1 MNKNQLKYQD
11 RLKLRLGRLLPVCL
25 LLSGIHS
32 YAQYSQSEN
41 YVASKT
47 YLEPVTT
54 SSTTAKRVETIQY
67 FDGLGRPKQVVNVKA
82 SPKGND
88 VVTPIV
94 YDGFGRQI
102 QDYMPIPQTGSS
114 NGAIYPQNPQSDP
127 PVSNPVLPGIF
138 PSEIKFYSNK
148 ILENSPLDRIQQQV
162 QVGNAWSNNP
172 VTFGYDAN
180 KSADKVMRFW
190 SNVYW
195 PNQNNN
201 DLRLETA
208 KYFGDNQLYKNIVT
222 DEDKNVSIEFK
233 NGEGQTLLVR
243 KMLTPTQSA
252 DTYYVY
258 DEYNRLSFVISPEAS
273 QKIDAAVAGGSSAL
287 DPATRNI
294 IDNLCYQ
301 YKYDGRNRLIEKK
314 IPGKGWEYMVYDKAD
329 RLVLTQDEMMRPDR
343 RWLFTKYDKFG
354 RVLYTGTTTDP
365 GTREGIQAYIDYNFP
380 LNAEGAGSFTQNG
393 LTVAYS
399 NSGAFPTSIEK
410 LLSVNYYDT
419 YPTGTVFPTGNK
431 IQGVDIITGT
441 INSSTGN
448 VTTKSLPTA
457 SFVKNLEDD
466 KWTKTYTFY
475 DQKARPIGTWSYNHL
490 GGYTKNESVLDFA
503 GVPQKT
509 MTYHKRLSTSEE
521 TVIKE
526 DFVYDHQNR
535 LLEHYHEVVGRSP
548 VVSLAKNTYNE
559 IGQLSKKEVGRSA
572 ANPLQTIDYK
582 YNIRGW
588 LTDVNDPATAASMK
602 TDLFAYTIRYNDRVG
617 LINPVTGYTVQPKY
631 NGNIAEIDWNAV
643 DDIWAG
649 PYSAPLRYG
658 YAYDNLNRLL
668 GGFYQ
673 DPYNPGKGTNNEIIE
688 EYDLNGNIRKLK
700 RFGRQPKTT
709 APVKIDDLVYTYT
722 GGGNRVTNIADA
734 ANNTN
739 GYEGGNGLIEYD
751 ANGNMTKMP
760 DKGIT
765 SITYNHLNLPKE
777 IAQVN
782 NTKYYYRADGVKIRK
797 AFTLNNS
804 EGSTV
809 TNSEYLDGFQ
819 YVTRSAEIAQA
830 FKSTDDTTLSAKT
843 AGQEETFVSRTD
855 VAAAVPQPQTMMVL
869 SFFPTAEG
877 FYDVENSKYIWQY
890 KDHLGNVRL
899 SYSQDSAGALEIV
912 DRNDFYPFGMNFVG
926 YYSVFDAQGSL
937 FNYKYNGKELQ
948 ETGMYDYGARMYMP
962 DIARFGTIDPRS
974 QYTHEAYS
982 YVWNNPLFF
991 NDPTGMTGEGFA
1003 HCPTCPNTPEFKPYI
1018 DDKNDVYVYNP
1029 ETNTASLKVTPIQ
1042 EVTLTGK
1049 AKSSDS
1055 GPGSLALAALMVSQ
1069 ADSPAPGPADV
1080 VALGMLIGAGVWW
1093 SYNQF
1098 TQPSYTTIADPGV
1111 GMRNLNSESDAD
1123 DTDVNGVKVPQEGK
1137 PDARTEPKDLQEQLS
1152 IEEAESGQ
1160 GDTIMSGRLK
1170 DPKYNNNTKM
1180 KHSHDHGDGT
1190 KTEVHYDINNKT
1202 GQRSG
1207 FKIKDGTNAKSRG
1220 HRYP

>member
-1 MNKNQLKYQD
+1 MNKNQLKHED

-54 SSTTAKRVETIQY
+54 SSTTAKRVETVQY

-94 YDGFGRQI
+94 YDGFGREV
-102 QDYMPIPQTGSS
+102 DNYLPVPMTTG
-114 NGAIYPQNPQSDP
+114 NGAIQSLDPAGVVSYYTSAQNTTTKDFALTDA
-127 PVSNPVLPGIF
+127 NPFSHKV
-138 PSEIKFYSNK
+138 
-148 ILENSPLDRIQQQV
+148 LENSPLDRIQQQV

-172 VTFGYDAN
+172 VKFDYEAN
-180 KSADKVMRFW
+180 KSTDKVMRFW

-208 KYFGDNQLYKNIVT
+208 KYFGDNQLYKNVVT

-243 KMLTPTQSA
+243 KMLNPTQPA

-273 QKIDAAVAGGSSAL
+273 QKLDAAVAGGSSAL

-329 RLVLTQDEMMRPDR
+329 RLIFTQDANLASANNAFGGQG
-343 RWLFTKYDKFG
+343 WLFTKYDQFG
-354 RVLYTGTTTDP
+354 RVVYTGFVASTDGRAAVQNIVDTSTTIISNNESRS
-365 GTREGIQAYIDYNFP
+365 GTAQNYNGINLYYTN
-380 LNAEGAGSFTQNG
+380 N
-393 LTVAYS
+393 
-399 NSGAFPTSIEK
+399 AFPSVITR

-419 YPTGTVFPTGNK
+419 YPPDLASVPASIQNQAVLPQTGN
-431 IQGVDIITGT
+431 Q
-441 INSSTGN
+441 S
-448 VTTKSLPTA
+448 TKSLPTA
-457 SFVKNLEDD
+457 SFVKNLDD
-466 KWTKTYTFY
+466 NKWTKTYTFY
-475 DQKARPIGTWSYNHL
+475 DQKARPVGTWSYNHL

-559 IGQLSKKEVGRSA
+559 IGQLTKKEVGRSA

-588 LTDVNDPATAASMK
+588 LSSVNDPTNAATMGSS
-602 TDLFAYTIRYNDRVG
+602 LFGYRIRYNEPLAG
-617 LINPVTGYTVQPKY
+617 LPNPSTAYPNLTVQPKY

-668 GGFYQ
+668 AGFYQ
-673 DPYNPGKGTNNEIIE
+673 DPYNPSKGMNNEIIE
-688 EYDLNGNIRKLK
+688 EYDLNGNIKKLK

-709 APVKIDDLVYTYT
+709 APVKIDDLEYTYA
-722 GGGNRVTNIADA
+722 GNQVTRIVDNPLGIA
-734 ANNTN
+734 NPN
-739 GYEGGNGLIEYD
+739 GYEGGGGLIEYD

-782 NTKYYYRADGVKIRK
+782 NTRYYYRADGVKIRK

-843 AGQEETFVSRTD
+843 AGQEETFVSRID
-855 VAAAVPQPQTMMVL
+855 EANAVPQPQTMMVL

-877 FYDVENSKYIWQY
+877 FYDVENSRYIWQY

-937 FNYKYNGKELQ
+937 FNYKFGTKELQ
-948 ETGMYDYGARMYMP
+948 ETGFYDFGARMFMP
-962 DIARFGTIDPRS
+962 DLGRWFNVDPLAEKMRRYSPYNYAFNNPIKFIDPDGMEPMDPGDRFKTIRDAAKDFAKL
-974 QYTHEAYS
+974 Y
-982 YVWNNPLFF
+982 
-991 NDPTGMTGEGFA
+991 NDNSIKDKREYGTVIYQVTDKTGEKYYTYTTPNVSGKEDGVTPAPDLSMDNAKIVSAA
-1003 HCPTCPNTPEFKPYI
+1003 HTHSNYDKKYDNDNPSPS
-1018 DDKNDVYVYNP
+1018 DKNAAEVVGMDAYISTPKGELLKYNV
-1029 ETNTASLKVTPIQ
+1029 ETNQTVILDKDIPSDKNHPNRSNNIDSDKLPKNEPTRG
-1042 EVTLTGK
+1042 TGK
-1049 AKSSDS
+1049 IILDNVIIPLLKSS
-1055 GPGSLALAALMVSQ
+1055 PT
-1069 ADSPAPGPADV
+1069 P
-1080 VALGMLIGAGVWW
+1080 
-1093 SYNQF
+1093 
-1098 TQPSYTTIADPGV
+1098 
-1111 GMRNLNSESDAD
+1111 
-1123 DTDVNGVKVPQEGK
+1123 KGK
-1137 PDARTEPKDLQEQLS
+1137 G
-1152 IEEAESGQ
+1152 I
-1160 GDTIMSGRLK
+1160 I
-1170 DPKYNNNTKM
+1170 
-1180 KHSHDHGDGT
+1180 
-1190 KTEVHYDINNKT
+1190 
-1202 GQRSG
+1202 
-1207 FKIKDGTNAKSRG
+1207 
-1220 HRYP
+1220 

>member
-1 MNKNQLKYQD
+1 MKNYILTISLFVSILYD
-11 RLKLRLGRLLPVCL
+11 
-25 LLSGIHS
+25 
-32 YAQYSQSEN
+32 AQTNTEN
-41 YVASKT
+41 YIQSRT
-47 YLEPVTT
+47 YLEPV
-54 SSTTAKRVETIQY
+54 SSTSTTVKQIQSVSY
-67 FDGLGRPKQVVNVKA
+67 YDGLGRPKQVVNVKG

-88 VVTPIV
+88 VVTPII
-94 YDGFGRQI
+94 YDGFGRQV

-138 PSEIKFYSNK
+138 PSETKFYSNK

-172 VTFGYDAN
+172 VKFDYEAS
-180 KSADKVMRFW
+180 KSTDKVMRFW

-195 PNQNNN
+195 PNQKNN

-273 QKIDAAVAGGSSAL
+273 QKLDAAVAGGSSAL

-294 IDNLCYQ
+294 IDHLCYQ
-301 YKYDGRNRLIEKK
+301 YRYDGRNRLIEKK
-314 IPGKGWEYMVYDKAD
+314 LPGKGWEYMVYDKQD
-329 RLVLTQDEMMRPDR
+329 RLIFTQDANLASASNTFGAQG
-343 RWLFTKYDKFG
+343 WLFTKYDQFG
-354 RVLYTGTTTDP
+354 RVVYTGFVASTDGRAAVQNIVDTSTTIISNNESRS
-365 GTREGIQAYIDYNFP
+365 GTALNYNGINLYYTN
-380 LNAEGAGSFTQNG
+380 N
-393 LTVAYS
+393 
-399 NSGAFPTSIEK
+399 AFPSVITK

-419 YPTGTVFPTGNK
+419 YPPDLASVPASIQNQTVLPQTGNL
-431 IQGVDIITGT
+431 
-441 INSSTGN
+441 S
-448 VTTKSLPTA
+448 TKSLPTA

-490 GGYTKNESVLDFA
+490 SGYTKSESLLDFS
-503 GVPQKT
+503 GVPRKT
-509 MTYHKRLSTSEE
+509 MTYHKRLSSSEE

-526 DFVYDHQNR
+526 DFEYDHQNR
-535 LLEHYHEVVGRSP
+535 LLEHYHEVVGKSP

-559 IGQLSKKEVGRSA
+559 IGQLTKKEVGRSA
-572 ANPLQTIDYK
+572 SNPLQTIDYK

-588 LTDVNDPATAASMK
+588 LSSVNDPTNATTMGSS
-602 TDLFAYTIRYNDRVG
+602 LFGYRIRYNEPLAG
-617 LINPVTGYTVQPKY
+617 LQNPSTAYPNLTVQPKY

-643 DDIWAG
+643 DATG
-649 PYSAPLRYG
+649 AVSYSAPMRYG

-668 GGFYQ
+668 AGFYQ

-700 RFGRQPKTT
+700 RFAFKPKSTVP
-709 APVKIDDLVYTYT
+709 AMIDNLTYTYT
-722 GGGNRVTNIADA
+722 GGGNRVTNIADT
-734 ANNTN
+734 ANNLS
-739 GYEGGNGLIEYD
+739 GYEGDNGLIEYD

-830 FKSTDDTTLSAKT
+830 FRQTDEATMDARSASE
-843 AGQEETFVSRTD
+843 EETFVSRID
-855 VAAAVPQPQTMMVL
+855 EANAVPQPQTTMVL

-877 FYDVENSKYIWQY
+877 FYDVENSKYIYQY

-899 SYSQDSAGALEIV
+899 SYAKDPVSGSIEVL

-937 FNYKYNGKELQ
+937 FNYKMQEQELQ
-948 ETGMYDYGARMYMP
+948 ETGFYAYKWRQYMP
-962 DIARFGTIDPRS
+962 DVGRFFNVDPLAEKYTHNSTYAFSENRVIDGRELEGLEWKGIHYYNKDGSQKIDYTVNLKIENNSSLTKSEVSNLTQTIVKNTESTFSGTQNDIPFNTVINTENVSSLQAGDYGIKYVDKVEGGSSVMTAGKAEIGNTQSNIMQVHKVFGTIEPAVG
-974 QYTHEAYS
+974 THEIGHS
-982 YVWNNPLFF
+982 TGNEHT
-991 NDPTGMTGEGFA
+991 NDPTNLMY
-1003 HCPTCPNTPEFKPYI
+1003 P
-1018 DDKNDVYVYNP
+1018 
-1029 ETNTASLKVTPIQ
+1029 KVT
-1042 EVTLTGK
+1042 ELNVTSEQISTMQQNVPTETK
-1049 AKSSDS
+1049 VEINK
-1055 GPGSLALAALMVSQ
+1055 
-1069 ADSPAPGPADV
+1069 
-1080 VALGMLIGAGVWW
+1080 
-1093 SYNQF
+1093 NQYVTPFF
-1098 TQPSYTTIADPGV
+1098 TD
-1111 GMRNLNSESDAD
+1111 
-1123 DTDVNGVKVPQEGK
+1123 
-1137 PDARTEPKDLQEQLS
+1137 
-1152 IEEAESGQ
+1152 
-1160 GDTIMSGRLK
+1160 
-1170 DPKYNNNTKM
+1170 
-1180 KHSHDHGDGT
+1180 
-1190 KTEVHYDINNKT
+1190 
-1202 GQRSG
+1202 
-1207 FKIKDGTNAKSRG
+1207 
-1220 HRYP
+1220 